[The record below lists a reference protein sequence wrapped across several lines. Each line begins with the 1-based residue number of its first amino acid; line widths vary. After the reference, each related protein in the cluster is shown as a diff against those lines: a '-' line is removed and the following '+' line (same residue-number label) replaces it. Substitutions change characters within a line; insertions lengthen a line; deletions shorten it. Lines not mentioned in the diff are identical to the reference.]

1 MRNQTR
7 SAFWQRPSSKL
18 GRWAVGIAVLFIL
31 LFLTNALVFVPVAS
45 GAPAAAWQQALLPYF
60 GVFVMLCAVLAGII
74 GLFAVIRQQERSWLV
89 WLTILPLVFVLI
101 LVLGEL
107 LVPH

>member
-1 MRNQTR
+1 LWLRPTTR
-7 SAFWQRPSSKL
+7 L
-18 GRWAVGIAVLFIL
+18 GRWAVGIAALFIVLFL
-31 LFLTNALVFVPVAS
+31 VNAQVFVPVAS
-45 GAPAAAWQQALLPYF
+45 GALAAAWQQALLPYF

-74 GLFAVIRQQERSWLV
+74 GLIAVIRQHERSWLV

-107 LVPH
+107 LVPHPI